1 MTEQVVHL
9 FSNNP
14 TLIKAV
20 RDCLPSVR
28 VIPHPIGAHAARPN
42 GYGGGTSSLPPS
54 VKLGLGGTPLK
65 ADAVVTKSNDT
76 GALQRFAMGKRTPY
90 VVVLPDQA
98 EWFLTQVTD
107 RGMQVLIGSDAA
119 RTWA

>member
-1 MTEQVVHL
+1 MEVHL

-20 RDCLPSVR
+20 RDVLPQVTVR
-28 VIPHPIGAHAARPN
+28 THPIGAHAARPS
-42 GYGGGTSSLPPS
+42 GSGGGTSSLPPS
-54 VKLGLGGTPLK
+54 VRLGLGGTPTK

-76 GALQRFAMGKRTPY
+76 GALQRFAMGKGARY
-90 VVVLPDQA
+90 VVILPDQA
-98 EWFLTQVTD
+98 EWFLQQVTD
-107 RGMQVLIGSDAA
+107 GRLVVLIGSDAA